1 MPARDRRQVNV
12 RALPTVA
19 EKAIGRG
26 VLRHGSERRRVGP
39 ALQHRPRQFGGQTR
53 QLRHKLRHKTAFSE
67 TRPRCKLRE
76 RLVGERGFEPPT
88 PWSRTRCS
96 TRLSHSPTK
105 LRAVTGKAILPH
117 ALLLFTSRWA
127 PRL

>member
-1 MPARDRRQVNV
+1 MCGRYRLSRRKQLVEEYFD
-12 RALPTVA
+12 TVPSD
-19 EKAIGRG
+19 E
-26 VLRHGSERRRVGP
+26 EWGP
-39 ALQHRPRQFGGQTR
+39 ALQHRPRQFGGQ
-53 QLRHKLRHKTAFSE
+53 LRHKLRHNTAFSKK
-67 TRPRCKLRE
+67 RPRCKLRE

-96 TRLSHSPTK
+96 TRLSHSPTA
-105 LRAVTGKAILPH
+105 LRAATRKAILPH

>member
-26 VLRHGSERRRVGP
+26 ELRHGSERRRVGP
-39 ALQHRPRQFGGQTR
+39 ALQPRPRQFGGQ
-53 QLRHKLRHKTAFSE
+53 LRHKLRHNTAFSKK
-67 TRPRCKLRE
+67 RPRCKLRE

-96 TRLSHSPTK
+96 TRLSHSPTA
-105 LRAVTGKAILPH
+105 LRAATRKAILPH
-117 ALLLFTSRWA
+117 AFTSRQA
-127 PRL
+127 LRL